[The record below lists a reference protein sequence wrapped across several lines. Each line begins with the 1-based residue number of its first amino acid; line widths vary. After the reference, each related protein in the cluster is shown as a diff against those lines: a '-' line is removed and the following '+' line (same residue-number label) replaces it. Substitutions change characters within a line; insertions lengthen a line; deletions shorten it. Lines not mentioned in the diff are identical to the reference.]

1 MQNENLLNGLRIND
15 FVKLLTLILTFYYT
29 GIMSKKISLECC
41 IFVRPTW
48 SVCTKASIFAFT
60 TFWPLHVDTN
70 VTVGIEISGMENL
83 KSVSSIEII
92 SESGRDVNIYSV
104 RGQGAGRHH
113 NFFRQEISVPRE
125 VGHNL

>member
-1 MQNENLLNGLRIND
+1 MLHIRTSHLVSLNKGID
-15 FVKLLTLILTFYYT
+15 ICIHDLLT
-29 GIMSKKISLECC
+29 S
-41 IFVRPTW
+41 
-48 SVCTKASIFAFT
+48 
-60 TFWPLHVDTN
+60 VDTN